1 MNTPAPPQ
9 DPIRRRNRA
18 VEEEAW
24 IRDLLHR
31 APTCVM
37 GTVHEGWPFLN
48 PNLFVFDEAAHALYL
63 HTAGAG
69 RTRSNIEEDGKV
81 CVSVTEFGR
90 LLPGPRAADF
100 STEYASVIIFG
111 RASVVTDPG
120 EIRRAFE
127 RQLEKYCSH
136 LKSGADYEPFT
147 DTQMM
152 RAAMYRIDIERW
164 TAKEHRELEDFP
176 GAFWYAPPDR
186 PARSE

>member
-1 MNTPAPPQ
+1 MTPSAPPQ

-18 VEEEAW
+18 VGDETW

-31 APTCVM
+31 APTCVL

-48 PNLFVFDEAAHALYL
+48 PNLFVFDEAAHVIYL
-63 HTAGAG
+63 HTAGSG

-90 LLPGPRAADF
+90 LLPGPKATDF

-111 RASVVTDPG
+111 RASIVTDPS

-127 RQLEKYCSH
+127 RQLGKYFSH
-136 LKSGADYEPFT
+136 LKPGVDYEPFT
-147 DTQMM
+147 DPEMM
-152 RAAMYRIDIERW
+152 RATMYRIAIERW
-164 TAKEHRELEDFP
+164 TAKEHLEPEDFP
-176 GAFWYAPPDR
+176 GAFRYTPP
-186 PARSE
+186 PK